1 MLLRVVDNVSPL
13 LGNRTVKLSKLVNLV
28 GAHAEGEIGKVI
40 TGGVLDIPGSTVL
53 EKLQHIATVD
63 DHLVKFCL
71 FEPRGAAQM
80 SVNLLLPPSNPEADA
95 AFVPLQPDGPH
106 AMSGSNAMCVVT
118 VLLETGILPM
128 VEPITSVTLDTAAGL
143 VKATAICRDGKCER
157 VSLDF
162 FPSFVEHLDHLLVV
176 DGVGELKVD
185 VAFGGCYFA
194 LVDAEALG
202 IRICPENA
210 RKLVEL
216 GTRIRAAANDQIK
229 VKHPALPG
237 LDTIEYALFCEKE
250 GRNIK
255 NGNVIF
261 PGRMDRSPCGTG
273 TAARLAVLHA
283 RGELEIGEEIESRS
297 IIDSVFSA
305 QVSGTTTIGGR
316 SAVLPRLS
324 GRAWIYSQETQSC
337 DPTDPFKDGYTLPDT
352 WGEGFLAT

>member
-1 MLLRVVDNVSPL
+1 MLLRIVSYSSTL
-13 LGNRTVKLSKLVNLV
+13 SGDLFVKWSKLVNLV

-63 DHLVKFCL
+63 DHLLKFCL
-71 FEPRGAAQM
+71 FEPRGSAQM
-80 SVNLLLPPSNPEADA
+80 SINLLLPPSNPEADA
-95 AFVPLQPDGPH
+95 AFIPLQPDGPH

-128 VEPITSVTLDTAAGL
+128 VEPVTTVTLETAAGL
-143 VKATAICRDGKCER
+143 VNAAAHCREGKCER
-157 VSLDF
+157 VYLDF
-162 FPSFVEHLDHLLVV
+162 FPSFVEHLDHPLVV
-176 DGVGELKVD
+176 DEIGELNVD

-194 LVDAEALG
+194 LVDAEELG

-210 RKLVEL
+210 RKLVDL
-216 GTRIRAAANDQIK
+216 GTRIRAAANAQIK
-229 VKHPALPG
+229 VKHPVLPC
-237 LDTIEYALFCEKE
+237 LDSIEYALFCEKE
-250 GRNIK
+250 GRNIR

-283 RGELEIGEEIESRS
+283 RGKLEIGEEIESRS
-297 IIDSVFSA
+297 IIDSMFTA
-305 QVSGTTTIGGR
+305 QVSGTTSIGGR

-324 GRAWIYSQETQSC
+324 GRAWIYSQEIQSF
-337 DPTDPFKDGYTLPDT
+337 DPSDPFKDGYTLPDT
-352 WGEGFLAT
+352 WGDGFLSS